1 LYRLN
6 VLDEA
11 RAEIAALPQQI
22 LPALAEAMAVLEA
35 APWSGEPQNESN
47 PDGAVRRL
55 LFGPAGAGQIV
66 YLLLDRDHLVEV
78 LLIVWVGD

>member
-47 PDGAVRRL
+47 PDGPYAVCCSVPQVPARL
-55 LFGPAGAGQIV
+55 SICSSTAIT
-66 YLLLDRDHLVEV
+66 
-78 LLIVWVGD
+78 WSKSS